1 VVVLEVRECNMA
13 LLTEE
18 QIKQLVEMAW
28 VPVYLHD
35 KICEWNEKQ
44 TSQQIEVNWN
54 DAPKNATKAALRL
67 HWITEDKES
76 GAVLWSGSLDSV
88 AFERP
93 TPVVTPHPHAALMTK
108 YAEVAARRH
117 DPWVE
122 FEFKCVSGG
131 IWEELTSNPSW
142 HTIREYRHIGDDK

>member
-1 VVVLEVRECNMA
+1 MA

-18 QIKQLVEMAW
+18 QINDILDIANVCSSSISAK
-28 VPVYLHD
+28 
-35 KICEWNEKQ
+35 KIIEWNEKQ
-44 TSQQIEVNWN
+44 TSQQIEVDWN

-88 AFERP
+88 AFKRP
-93 TPVVTPHPHAALMTK
+93 TPIVTPHPHAAIMAK
-108 YAEVAARRH
+108 YAEVAARRV

-122 FEFKCVSGG
+122 FEGRCESKNWTKCCGFNG
-131 IWEELTSNPSW
+131 FHPDF
-142 HTIREYRHIGDDK
+142 EYRHIGDNK